1 MARSIIIG
9 TLRKCFLSRS
19 NWQWHVWGRLDLSA
33 RLCEGEKLQECC
45 TNSFPLFIDKDHWP
59 RNSPDLIPL
68 DSCIWNEIAQVIKWN
83 EVTYEKTL
91 ITDALKRAVKKIFS
105 LKVVCLGPIDYIEC
119 PKTKEIT
126 LNNKI
131 QHFCRELKGKF
142 FKKKIRSKDW
152 KLKDIIE
159 KKWTLHLFWPARYM

>member
-1 MARSIIIG
+1 MIFESD
-9 TLRKCFLSRS
+9 TLDHHRYA
-19 NWQWHVWGRLDLSA
+19 WGGWTFQQDCA
-33 RLCEGEKLQECC
+33 KAHMHEKLQECC
-45 TNSFPLFIDKDHWP
+45 ANNFHSFIDKDHWP
-59 RNSPDLIPL
+59 PYSPDLIPL

-83 EVTYEKTL
+83 VVTYEKTL
-91 ITDALKRAVKKIFS
+91 ITDALKCAVKKILS

-119 PKTKEIT
+119 SKKNEII

-152 KLKDIIE
+152 KLKEIIE
-159 KKWTLHLFWPARYM
+159 KKGTLHLFWLTRYM